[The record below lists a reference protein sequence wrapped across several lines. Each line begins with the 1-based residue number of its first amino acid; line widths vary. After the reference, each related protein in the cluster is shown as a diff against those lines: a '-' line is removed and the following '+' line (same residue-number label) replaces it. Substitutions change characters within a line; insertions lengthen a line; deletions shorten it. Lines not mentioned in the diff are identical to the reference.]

1 MKQLTKDQRMWRVL
15 AASGAIEGY
24 KGRLFSKRFAD
35 GAFWFAAGIISGL
48 FLALIID
55 QIFRGVLLP

>member
-1 MKQLTKDQRMWRVL
+1 MWRIL

-24 KGRLFSKRFAD
+24 KGRLFSKRLAD

-48 FLALIID
+48 FLALVID